1 MIRPDGK
8 RFLSYVE
15 LMEQCDEIE
24 QQRDEIEQQR
34 DEIEQ
39 QRDRMAAKLKELGID
54 PTQL

>member
-15 LMEQCDEIE
+15 LMEQ
-24 QQRDEIEQQR
+24 RDEIEQQR
-34 DEIEQ
+34 DELEQ